1 MSKKLIFLT
10 EIFLKKLSF
19 FKKTIITSL
28 RFLKVQNEWF
38 VHCDLSFFLKT
49 TPLFLE
55 KTKNKTKQKRSFF
68 FYYFEKSNNPRENEY
83 NESLGSRMI

>member
-68 FYYFEKSNNPRENEY
+68 FTILKRVTTLGRMSIMNRWVRE
-83 NESLGSRMI
+83 